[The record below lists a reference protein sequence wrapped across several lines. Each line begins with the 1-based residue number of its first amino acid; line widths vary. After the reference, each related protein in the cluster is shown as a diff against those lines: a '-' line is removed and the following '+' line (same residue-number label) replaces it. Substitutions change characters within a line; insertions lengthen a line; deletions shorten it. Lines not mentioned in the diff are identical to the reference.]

1 MRLLR
6 PFGARNDGKHNRK
19 GFILVLS
26 LLTASVILILV
37 IPYISRVV
45 ADYRFTTK
53 IYNSTA
59 ALDLAEAG
67 IERAL
72 WEIGYNSMG
81 FTGWAAVT
89 DGDGNTTRTISV
101 NSFQTST
108 GDTIGDYTVSAWIS
122 ADGLSSTVTST
133 GYAPNQVSQD
143 AKRTVRVTCA
153 RNNFSKAII
162 SLNGITMSGQA
173 YTDSYDSSLGPYS
186 AQPHTQNGDIAT
198 NGAISLSGGAYVN
211 GDANPGADYPFS
223 GTPSVSGSYGTLQSP
238 IVVAP
243 IPSSTMDAARLSNDN
258 GNIIYAP
265 YQNPLS
271 GYAFSVGSQSTITF
285 PGGTY
290 YFTSISIGSQSTI
303 NVTGPSTIYVDGGTV
318 TISGQGVVNSG
329 SPANFVLYS
338 TGASITLSGQSAFVG
353 AIYAPS
359 ATVTLSG
366 QENFYGSIICGANL
380 DSGQAA
386 IHYDLS
392 LSNVAP
398 VFANNRVTSWQ
409 EIQA

>member
-1 MRLLR
+1 MENLT
-6 PFGARNDGKHNRK
+6 NRK
-19 GFILVLS
+19 RRGFILVLS
-26 LLTASVILILV
+26 LLTASVVLILV

-45 ADYRFTTK
+45 ADYQFTSK

-59 ALDLAEAG
+59 ALNLAEAG
-67 IERAL
+67 VERAL
-72 WEIGYNSMG
+72 WEIGYNGMA
-81 FTGWAAVT
+81 FTGWSTST

-108 GDTIGDYTVSAWIS
+108 GDSIGDYTVSARTS

-133 GYAPNQVSQD
+133 GYVPNRISPD
-143 AKRTVRVTCA
+143 AKRAVKVTCA

-162 SLNGITMSGQA
+162 SLSGITMSGQS
-173 YTDSYDSSLGPYS
+173 YTNSYDSSLGPYN

-211 GDANPGADYPFS
+211 GDANPGTGYPFS
-223 GTPSVSGSYGTLQSP
+223 GTPPVSGSYGTLQAP
-238 IVVAP
+238 IVVDP
-243 IPSSTMDAARLSNDN
+243 IPPSTVSAARSSNNN

-265 YQNPLS
+265 YQNPLN
-271 GYAFSVGSQSTITF
+271 GYDLSVGSQSTITF

-290 YFTSISIGSQSTI
+290 YFTSISVSSQSTI
-303 NVTGPSTIYVDGGTV
+303 NVTGPSTIYVDGGAI

-329 SPANFVLYS
+329 SPSNFVLYS
-338 TGASITLSGQSAFVG
+338 TGANITLSGQSAFVG

-359 ATVTLSG
+359 ATVKLNG

-392 LSNVAP
+392 LSNVTP

-409 EIQA
+409 EIQSG